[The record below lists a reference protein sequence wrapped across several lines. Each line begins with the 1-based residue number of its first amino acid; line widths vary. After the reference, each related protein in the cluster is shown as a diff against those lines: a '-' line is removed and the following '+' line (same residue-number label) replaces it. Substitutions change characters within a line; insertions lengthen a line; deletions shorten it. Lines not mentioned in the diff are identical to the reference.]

1 MDTMMDTTILPHA
14 VIGALAGAVLGA
26 AFFRGLAATARL
38 YADGEVKRA
47 LPLHLARVGGAA
59 AAFTLAAWLGGAA
72 ALLSMLAGFQA
83 ARMVLVRPERR
94 QP

>member
-1 MDTMMDTTILPHA
+1 METTILLHA
-14 VIGALAGAVLGA
+14 VIGALAGAALGA

-38 YADGEVKRA
+38 YLDGDLRRA

-72 ALLSMLAGFQA
+72 ALLGMLAGFQA
-83 ARMVLVRPERR
+83 ARTALVRPERR
-94 QP
+94 RP